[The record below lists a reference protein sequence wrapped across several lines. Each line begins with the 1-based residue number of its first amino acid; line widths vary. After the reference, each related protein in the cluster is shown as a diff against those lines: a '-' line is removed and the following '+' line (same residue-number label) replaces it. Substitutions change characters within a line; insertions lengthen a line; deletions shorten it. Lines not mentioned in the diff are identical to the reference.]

1 MLMSNPSAP
10 DPKRLRTLGITLI
23 VLGIIAVVAPVIA
36 GGTVVIIIGGLMLL
50 AGIGQIYQ
58 GWNETSGS
66 SKLMS
71 LILGF
76 ITALA
81 GVLVLGHPLLG
92 LSFLTLLLAA
102 FFVVE
107 GIWKIVV
114 SFSYRPATGWVWML
128 IGGGLSVVLGML
140 IWNQWPVSGMWAV
153 GLLVG
158 IDLLSTG
165 TATLAVAST
174 LRSVDTGNRAVGT

>member
-1 MLMSNPSAP
+1 MSNQPTP
-10 DPKRLRTLGITLI
+10 NLQRLRTLGIVLI
-23 VLGIIAVVAPVIA
+23 VLGVIAVVAPVLA
-36 GGTVVIIIGGLMLL
+36 GGTVVVVIGGLMLL

-58 GWNETSGS
+58 GWNEVPGA

-107 GIWKIVV
+107 GIWKMVA
-114 SFSYRPATGWVWML
+114 SFGYRPATGWLWML

-140 IWNQWPVSGMWAV
+140 IWNQWPLSGMWAV

-165 TATLAVAST
+165 TATLALAST
-174 LRSVDTGNRAVGT
+174 LRSTDAANRPMAD